1 MLDAFAYCNAI
12 FATLWWDTPA
22 SSQGHGHGGSKV
34 KNTSCAGRL
43 IVVGSKPDVR
53 AAIPTRHK
61 TKEHSNNGA
70 FRY

>member
-1 MLDAFAYCNAI
+1 MQCHLCLAVVGYARDMAMGQQS
-12 FATLWWDTPA
+12 DED
-22 SSQGHGHGGSKV
+22 

-53 AAIPTRHK
+53 PAIPTRHK

>member
-1 MLDAFAYCNAI
+1 MQRHLCLAVVGYARDMAMG
-12 FATLWWDTPA
+12 
-22 SSQGHGHGGSKV
+22 QGQQSEAG
-34 KNTSCAGRL
+34 TSCVGRL

-53 AAIPTRHK
+53 PAIPTRHK